1 MVKVDNPFDRK
12 LELLGQNSPA
22 GVNDAAIYVSDTLEV
37 ATAMAV
43 THFGESPA
51 WELVVALY
59 DRINAERH
67 RSCPQD

>member
-1 MVKVDNPFDRK
+1 MVKVDNPLERK
-12 LELLGQNSPA
+12 LELLCQGAPA
-22 GVNDAAIYVSDTLEV
+22 GLRDGAIYVSDTLEV
-37 ATAMAV
+37 ATAVAV
-43 THFGESPA
+43 THFGEHPP